1 MKLAG
6 FLLLVAGWAIAVV
19 AIGLLPAAA
28 ARSAFA
34 LAGVAVELLG
44 LALAVRS
51 HLVLEAES
59 E

>member
-34 LAGVAVELLG
+34 LSGVAVELLG